1 MLPVNA
7 IHNNSMASRLL
18 QSGTDATVRDNQGNT
33 PLMVAQKWYN
43 RSLNYRSLTNSR
55 SLIQALKN
63 AGASE

>member
-1 MLPVNA
+1 
-7 IHNNSMASRLL
+7 MASRLL